1 MKVFYYCNFPSP
13 YYVGFLNELGK
24 LCELTA
30 VFERGSSNDRDDSWK
45 QFSAPNVKNLIILH
59 GIHTAP
65 EYAFCPQIIGIL
77 NREKFNAVIV
87 HDPASP
93 TGLWLI
99 GYLKLK
105 KIPFAFQCEGGFPG
119 DGKTGLKEKFKR
131 ALFSGAQLYLSAP
144 GPEHCYFKAY
154 GAPDS
159 RLVYYPF
166 ASFYQRD
173 ILERP
178 KSPEEKQAIREE
190 LGIEEEQVIVSV
202 GRIIPSKGYDTLLD
216 AIKDLPEKV
225 GTYIVSGPATEEL
238 QRRMDGYGLKNVHF
252 VDFMPKEQLWK
263 YYQMADFLVLPTRY
277 DSWGLFVNEAM
288 ANGLPVITT
297 KQCAAGLDLIVD
309 GENGYL
315 VNADDAPSL
324 TEKINRLLS
333 HPEEREKM
341 AWNNIQKIQPYSF
354 EQQAAVTIQAL
365 NQFFPTEQPKQ

>member
-45 QFSAPNVKNLIILH
+45 QFSAPNIKNLIILH

-65 EYAFCPQIIGIL
+65 EYAFCPQIIRIL
-77 NREKFNAVIV
+77 SREKFDAVIV

-105 KIPFAFQCEGGFPG
+105 NIPFGFQCEGGFPG
-119 DGKTGLKEKFKR
+119 DGKTGLKEKCKR

-144 GPEHCYFKAY
+144 GPEQCYFKAY

-173 ILERP
+173 ILDRP
-178 KSPEEKQAIREE
+178 KSPEEKKTIREE
-190 LGIEEEQVIVSV
+190 LGVSEENVIVSV

-216 AIKDLPEKV
+216 AVKELPERV
-225 GTYIVSGPATEEL
+225 GIYIVSGPATQEL
-238 QRRMDGYGLKNVHF
+238 QMRMDGYGLKNVHF
-252 VDFMPKEQLWK
+252 VEFMPKEQLWK

-297 KQCAAGLDLIVD
+297 RQCAAGLELIVD

-315 VNADDAPSL
+315 VNADDVPSL
-324 TEKINRLLS
+324 TEKINHLLS

-365 NQFFPTEQPKQ
+365 NRFFPAGASKD